1 MALLLLFLAIA
12 LGVSFLCSVLEAV
25 LLSVTPSYVA
35 VGLEKR
41 QRSAKLWQHYKGNVE
56 RALAAILSLNT
67 IAHTGGAAGVGAQ
80 ATKIFGEAYLG
91 IVSAVLTL
99 LILIFSEIIPKTLG
113 TLYWRKLAPLCAQ
126 ILKLVEWSMYPLVI
140 LAQVLTRLMSSG
152 AHHGSVSR
160 EEIAALANVGVNEGV
175 LTEEESGVIQSMVGL
190 HKLTARD
197 IMTPRPV
204 IFSLDAKQSVA
215 DVLAANESIRFSRI
229 PVYADNADNI
239 IGFVRKDDLLSAAVK
254 GEQASLVSAYKRNVL
269 SVPSNQ
275 ALLVLLRSMTLAD
288 HQMALVVNEY
298 GDVLGLVTMEDLV
311 ETMLGLE
318 IVDETDHCPDMQ
330 VLARELWQRRANQNV
345 KSN

>member
-1 MALLLLFLAIA
+1 MALLLLYIAIA

-25 LLSVTPSYVA
+25 LLSVSPSYVA
-35 VGLEKR
+35 AGLEKQ
-41 QRSAKLWQHYKGNVE
+41 QRTAKLWQHYKQNIE

-67 IAHTGGAAGVGAQ
+67 IAHTVGAAGAGAQ
-80 ATKIFGEAYLG
+80 ATKIFGEAYFG
-91 IVSAVLTL
+91 VISAILTL

-113 TLYWRKLAPLCAQ
+113 ALYWRKLAPACAQ
-126 ILKLVEWSMYPLVI
+126 LLKLVEWSMYPLVI
-140 LAQVLTRLMSSG
+140 LAQGLTRMMSSDG
-152 AHHGSVSR
+152 HGGSVSR
-160 EEIAALANVGVNEGV
+160 EEIAALASVGVNEGV
-175 LTEEESGVIQSMVGL
+175 LSEEESGVIQSMVGL

-204 IFSLDAKQSVA
+204 IYSLDANASVA
-215 DVLAANESIRFSRI
+215 DILESEESIRFSRI
-229 PVYADNADNI
+229 PVYDDNADNI
-239 IGFVRKDDLLSAAVK
+239 VGFVRKDDILSAAVS
-254 GEQASLVSAYKRNVL
+254 GKRDERLSKLKREVL

-275 ALLVLLRSMTLAD
+275 ALLVLLRSMTLSA

-330 VLARELWQRRANQNV
+330 VLARELWQRRADQIA
-345 KSN
+345 KP